1 MPHPALELW
10 IMSVFGSLG
19 GVLELLDHAIFLLLN
34 NDLLKGVP
42 FAAALF
48 LLWAV
53 PRPQHADGDRE
64 AVLYI
69 VLATILSLVIGRIVQ
84 NMFQSP
90 RPLMVPEIAAMF
102 PPTFSEYRLD
112 WNTFPSDHMALY
124 FAIALGVYGVR
135 RPLGMA
141 LIGWS
146 LVGVGLPRIYAGYH
160 YPLDIL
166 GGMAVA
172 AASLVLVWQTRAWL
186 QPLCAKVLRLAV
198 HYPTLAMSAAF
209 ILCFQIATVFN
220 TARELGEF
228 GRTSVRLLRTALL
241 H

>member
-10 IMSVFGSLG
+10 IMGVFGSLG
-19 GVLELLDHAIFLLLN
+19 GVLELLDHAIFLLLT

-48 LLWAV
+48 LLWAA
-53 PRPQHADGDRE
+53 PHPQQADEDRE

-69 VLATILSLVIGRIVQ
+69 VLATILSLVTGRIVQ

-102 PPTFSEYRLD
+102 PPTFNEYRLD

-124 FAIALGVYGVR
+124 FAIALGVYHVR
-135 RPLGMA
+135 RLLGMV

-172 AASLVLVWQTRAWL
+172 ATSLVLVWQTRAWL
-186 QPLCAKVLRLAV
+186 RPLCAKALRLTAR
-198 HYPTLAMSAAF
+198 YPTLAMSVAF

-228 GRTSVRLLRTALL
+228 GRTSVHLLRTALV